1 MGNKSLLHNCVQMNK
16 NLTKQSLREKCPN
29 TGKYRPEKTPYLD
42 TFHIVNLMN
51 LFLKFNKNLS
61 LQQLPF
67 ISRNGTKFF
76 NTAQKIKFS
85 IKDYFVSVIKSSVFL
100 HACHYGSGN
109 DVSCMLALGLLYCLV
124 F

>member
-1 MGNKSLLHNCVQMNK
+1 MGNKALLHNCVQMNK

-67 ISRNGTKFF
+67 LSRI
-76 NTAQKIKFS
+76 IK
-85 IKDYFVSVIKSSVFL
+85 
-100 HACHYGSGN
+100 
-109 DVSCMLALGLLYCLV
+109 
-124 F
+124 

>member
-1 MGNKSLLHNCVQMNK
+1 MGNKALLHNCVQMNK

-51 LFLKFNKNLS
+51 FFLKFNKNLS

-67 ISRNGTKFF
+67 LSRIMT
-76 NTAQKIKFS
+76 
-85 IKDYFVSVIKSSVFL
+85 FL
-100 HACHYGSGN
+100 MVLNFLTLHKK
-109 DVSCMLALGLLYCLV
+109 
-124 F
+124 